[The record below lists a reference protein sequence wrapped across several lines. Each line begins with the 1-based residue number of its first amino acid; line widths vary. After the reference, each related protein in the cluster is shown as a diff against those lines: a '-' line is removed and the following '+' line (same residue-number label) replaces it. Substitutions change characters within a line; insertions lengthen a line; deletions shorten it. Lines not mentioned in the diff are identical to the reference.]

1 MKIYLDRNVDRG
13 TMMKVL
19 VFFVLP
25 AYFVTIY
32 FFLLQKNFYKEN
44 KCATTTATHTNSKK

>member
-25 AYFVTIY
+25 AYFVVIY
-32 FFLLQKNFYKEN
+32 CFLLQKNFYKEN
-44 KCATTTATHTNSKK
+44 KCTTTTATHTNSKK